1 MDYANDALFGDTG
14 NSRIL
19 ATDLSPYAQSPDDFG
34 RVLANGIAGITLLA
48 MQNKVNEA
56 AASGQLSF
64 TGNGVKLSASPSLIQ
79 MLLLGAVV
87 YLLVK

>member
-1 MDYANDALFGDTG
+1 MSSYANDALFGDSG

-56 AASGQLSF
+56 TNSGQLVF
-64 TGNGVKLSASPSLIQ
+64 TGNGVRVSPSMMQVLVIAGIAY
-79 MLLLGAVV
+79 LLLR
-87 YLLVK
+87 K